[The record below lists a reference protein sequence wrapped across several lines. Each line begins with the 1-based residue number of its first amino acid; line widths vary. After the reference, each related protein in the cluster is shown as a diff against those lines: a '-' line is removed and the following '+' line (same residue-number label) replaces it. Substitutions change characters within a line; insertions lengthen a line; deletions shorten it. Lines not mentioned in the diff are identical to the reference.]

1 MVSVIVSVIVIV
13 IVSVIVSVIVAVLAS
28 ACGSATGQPGARR
41 RRRRRARVRD
51 VVEPPGHLTSLI
63 MAMPSKVGQ
72 VITDDYMLTLYRPD
86 RAVSLAVSPPDKG
99 FFGLVFEHLLG
110 LDLAMQAP

>member
-1 MVSVIVSVIVIV
+1 M
-13 IVSVIVSVIVAVLAS
+13 
-28 ACGSATGQPGARR
+28 
-41 RRRRRARVRD
+41 RVRD
-51 VVEPPGHLTSLI
+51 RAARCPASPSTSRTRARVVEPPGHLTSLI

>member
-1 MVSVIVSVIVIV
+1 MAPVVSVV
-13 IVSVIVSVIVAVLAS
+13 VSVIVSVIVAVLAS
-28 ACGSATGQPGARR
+28 ACGSAT
-41 RRRRRARVRD
+41 
-51 VVEPPGHLTSLI
+51 GHLTSLI